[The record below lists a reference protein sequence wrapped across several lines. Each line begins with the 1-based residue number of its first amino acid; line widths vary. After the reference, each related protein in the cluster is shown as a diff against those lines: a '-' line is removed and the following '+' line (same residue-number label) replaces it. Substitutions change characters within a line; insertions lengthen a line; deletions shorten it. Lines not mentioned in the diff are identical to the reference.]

1 MPSSSAKQHRF
12 MAAVAN
18 NPKFAKRVGVPTSV
32 GEDFMTADKGKKFR
46 EGGNVKKGGVSRDTL
61 LDLAAEEELDELKEH
76 KRQHDIMGKKGYA
89 KGGGIAMR
97 GTGPARKVS
106 MAKGGM
112 VRGGGCESK
121 GKTRGKFV

>member
-1 MPSSSAKQHRF
+1 MPSSSAEQHRF

-32 GEDFMTADKGKKFR
+32 GEDFMKADKGKKFR
-46 EGGNVKKGGVSRDTL
+46 EGGNVKNGGVSKKTL
-61 LDLAAEEELDELKEH
+61 LDLAAKEEMEELKEH
-76 KRQHDIMGKKGYA
+76 GEQHAAMKKMGYA

-112 VRGGGCESK
+112 VRGGGCES
-121 GKTRGKFV
+121 RGKPRCKFV

>member
-32 GEDFMTADKGKKFR
+32 GEDFMKADKGKKFR
-46 EGGNVKKGGVSRDTL
+46 EGGNVKNGGVSKKTL
-61 LDLAAEEELDELKEH
+61 LDLAAKEEMEELKEH
-76 KRQHDIMGKKGYA
+76 GEQHAAMKKMGYA
-89 KGGGIAMR
+89 KGGGVESKGKTEGR
-97 GTGPARKVS
+97 TVR
-106 MAKGGM
+106 MAKGGR

-121 GKTRGKFV
+121 GMTRGNFV

>member
-1 MPSSSAKQHRF
+1 MPSSSAEQHRF

-46 EGGNVKKGGVSRDTL
+46 EGGNVKVSKA
-61 LDLAAEEELDELKEH
+61 DLMKMGRGELEEHRL
-76 KRQHDIMGKKGYA
+76 QHDIMGKKGYA
-89 KGGGIAMR
+89 KGGGVESKGKTKGKMVR
-97 GTGPARKVS
+97 

>member
-1 MPSSSAKQHRF
+1 

-46 EGGNVKKGGVSRDTL
+46 EGGDVKMSKA
-61 LDLAAEEELDELKEH
+61 DLMKLGRQEMKEH
-76 KRQHDIMGKKGYA
+76 KEELEEHAEEHKAMKKMGYA
-89 KGGGIAMR
+89 KGGGVESKGKTKGKMVRMAM
-97 GTGPARKVS
+97 
-106 MAKGGM
+106 GGA

>member
-32 GEDFMTADKGKKFR
+32 GEDFMKADKGKKFR
-46 EGGNVKKGGVSRDTL
+46 EGGNVKMSKAD
-61 LDLAAEEELDELKEH
+61 LKEH
-76 KRQHDIMGKKGYA
+76 SEEHKAMKKMGYA
-89 KGGGIAMR
+89 KGGGVESKGKTKGKMVRMAM
-97 GTGPARKVS
+97 
-106 MAKGGM
+106 GGM

>member
-18 NPKFAKRVGVPTSV
+18 NSKFAKRVGVPTSV
-32 GEDFMTADKGKKFR
+32 GEDFMKADKGKKFR
-46 EGGNVKKGGVSRDTL
+46 EGGNVKMSKAD
-61 LDLAAEEELDELKEH
+61 LKEH
-76 KRQHDIMGKKGYA
+76 SEEHKAMKKMGYA

-112 VRGGGCESK
+112 VRGGGCES
-121 GKTRGKFV
+121 RGKPRCKFV

>member
-32 GEDFMTADKGKKFR
+32 GEDFMKADKGKKFR
-46 EGGNVKKGGVSRDTL
+46 EGGNVKMSKA
-61 LDLAAEEELDELKEH
+61 DLMKLGRQEMKEHKEELKEH
-76 KRQHDIMGKKGYA
+76 AEEHKAMKKMGYA
-89 KGGGIAMR
+89 KGGG
-97 GTGPARKVS
+97 VES
-106 MAKGGM
+106 KGKTKGKM
-112 VRGGGCESK
+112 VRMAMGGAVRGSGCESK

>member
-32 GEDFMTADKGKKFR
+32 GEDFMKADKGKKFR
-46 EGGNVKKGGVSRDTL
+46 EGGNVKNGGVSKKTL
-61 LDLAAEEELDELKEH
+61 LDLAAKEEMEELKEH
-76 KRQHDIMGKKGYA
+76 GEQHAAMKKMGYA

-112 VRGGGCESK
+112 VRGGGCES
-121 GKTRGKFV
+121 RGKPRCKFV

>member
-32 GEDFMTADKGKKFR
+32 GEDFMKADKGKKFR
-46 EGGNVKKGGVSRDTL
+46 EGGNVKNGGVSKKTL
-61 LDLAAEEELDELKEH
+61 LDLAAKEEMEELKEH
-76 KRQHDIMGKKGYA
+76 GEQHAAMKKMGYA

-112 VRGGGCESK
+112 VRGGGCESR
-121 GKTRGKFV
+121 GRTRGRFV

>member
-18 NPKFAKRVGVPTSV
+18 NPKFAKRVGVSTSV

-46 EGGNVKKGGVSRDTL
+46 EGGNVKNGGVSKKTL
-61 LDLAAEEELDELKEH
+61 LDLAAKEEMEELKEH
-76 KRQHDIMGKKGYA
+76 GEQHAAMKKMGYA

-112 VRGGGCESK
+112 VRGGGCES
-121 GKTRGKFV
+121 RGKPRCKFV

>member
-32 GEDFMTADKGKKFR
+32 GEDFMKADKGKKFR
-46 EGGNVKKGGVSRDTL
+46 EGGNVKMSKA
-61 LDLAAEEELDELKEH
+61 DLMKLGRQEMKEHKEELKEH
-76 KRQHDIMGKKGYA
+76 SEEHKAMKKMGYS
-89 KGGGIAMR
+89 KGGGVESKGKTKGKMVRMAM
-97 GTGPARKVS
+97 
-106 MAKGGM
+106 GGM

>member
-1 MPSSSAKQHRF
+1 

-32 GEDFMTADKGKKFR
+32 GEDFMKADKGKKFR
-46 EGGNVKKGGVSRDTL
+46 EGGNVKMSKA
-61 LDLAAEEELDELKEH
+61 DLMKLGRQEMKEHKEELKEH
-76 KRQHDIMGKKGYA
+76 SEEHKAMKKMGYA

-112 VRGGGCESK
+112 VRGGGCES
-121 GKTRGKFV
+121 RGKPRCKFV

>member
-32 GEDFMTADKGKKFR
+32 GGDFMKADKGRKFR
-46 EGGNVKKGGVSRDTL
+46 EGGNVKNGGVSKKTL
-61 LDLAAEEELDELKEH
+61 LDLAAKEEMEELKEH
-76 KRQHDIMGKKGYA
+76 GEQHAAMKKMGYA

-112 VRGGGCESK
+112 VRGGGCES
-121 GKTRGKFV
+121 RGKPRCKFV